1 MLISSDF
8 MKGSGR
14 MKVYNVENNN
24 IVGTNIRM
32 ADKFFARLKGL
43 MFQKELPEGEGLI
56 ISPCNSIHMFFMN
69 FPIDVV
75 FLNKDDEVVA
85 LVEGIKPRQISKI
98 YFNAAYVIELPVST
112 IKNADIKVGNRLKC
126 V

>member
-1 MLISSDF
+1 
-8 MKGSGR
+8 